1 MNNLAI
7 WMRLIGL
14 SAAWG
19 MAFLFIRIAVPA
31 LGPIWLVEMRV
42 LIAGCLLLA
51 WIMYHGQHLRLRQHA
66 MLYLK
71 LGALNSAFPF
81 MLVAWGEIELTAS
94 LSAVLIAT
102 TPLFTAVLVSS
113 QSGRALGWARA
124 AGLILGLC
132 GVIVL
137 TGGVVT
143 LAVTPN
149 HLFAVLALLAA
160 ALCYAL
166 AAIYTARMSQGIPP
180 LHLATGS
187 QFGAALILAAL
198 LPWTQTPL
206 VPNVAVVLAVFAL
219 AMFSSAAAFLL
230 YFHLIQEAG
239 SVATTTVNFL
249 SPLFGVIGGH
259 LWLNEALTPGM
270 LFGAALVLG
279 GSYLVLRRP
288 RFG

>member
-7 WMRLIGL
+7 WIRLIGL

-42 LIAGCLLLA
+42 LIAGCILLA
-51 WIMYHGQHLRLRQHA
+51 WIMYRGQHLRLRQHA
-66 MLYLK
+66 LLYLK

-149 HLFAVLALLAA
+149 HLFAVFGPTCGGALLRLGRNLHSAYEPEYPTI
-160 ALCYAL
+160 ALGNRKSVRCSADFGCIIAL
-166 AAIYTARMSQGIPP
+166 
-180 LHLATGS
+180 GS
-187 QFGAALILAAL
+187 NSVSTECGCCPGGVCLG
-198 LPWTQTPL
+198 
-206 VPNVAVVLAVFAL
+206 NVF
-219 AMFSSAAAFLL
+219 
-230 YFHLIQEAG
+230 
-239 SVATTTVNFL
+239 
-249 SPLFGVIGGH
+249 
-259 LWLNEALTPGM
+259 
-270 LFGAALVLG
+270 
-279 GSYLVLRRP
+279 
-288 RFG
+288 

>member
-7 WMRLIGL
+7 WIRLIGL

-19 MAFLFIRIAVPA
+19 MAFLFIRIAVPE

-42 LIAGCLLLA
+42 LIAGCILLA
-51 WIMYHGQHLRLRQHA
+51 WIMYRGQHLRLRQHA
-66 MLYLK
+66 LLYLK

-81 MLVAWGEIELTAS
+81 MLVAWGEIELSAS
-94 LSAVLIAT
+94 LSAILIAT

-113 QSGRALGWARA
+113 QSGGALGWARGT
-124 AGLILGLC
+124 GLILGLC

-149 HLFAVLALLAA
+149 YLFAVLALLAA

-180 LHLATGS
+180 LQLATGS

-198 LPWTQTPL
+198 LPWAQTPL
-206 VPNVAVVLAVFAL
+206 VPNGAVVLAVFAL

-259 LWLNEALTPGM
+259 LWLHEALTPGM
-270 LFGAALVLG
+270 LLGAAVVLG

-288 RFG
+288 RFE

>member
-7 WMRLIGL
+7 WMCLIGL

-42 LIAGCLLLA
+42 LIAGCILLG
-51 WIMYHGQHLRLRQHA
+51 WIMYCGQQMRFRKHA
-66 MLYLK
+66 LLYVK

-81 MLVAWGEIELTAS
+81 LLVAWGEIELSAS
-94 LSAVLIAT
+94 LSAILIAT

-124 AGLILGLC
+124 IGLILGLG

-143 LAVTPN
+143 LALTPN
-149 HLFAVLALLAA
+149 YLFAVLALLAA

-166 AAIYTARMSQGIPP
+166 AAVYTARTSEGIPP

-187 QFGAALILAAL
+187 QFGAALILVVL
-198 LPWTQTPL
+198 LPWAQTPL
-206 VPNVAVVLAVFAL
+206 MPNGVVIMAVLAL
-219 AMFSSAAAFLL
+219 AIFSSATAFLL
-230 YFHLIQEAG
+230 YFHLIQNAG

-259 LWLNEALTPGM
+259 LWLHEALTAGT
-270 LFGAALVLG
+270 LLGAALVLG

-288 RFG
+288 RVG

>member
-1 MNNLAI
+1 
-7 WMRLIGL
+7 
-14 SAAWG
+14 
-19 MAFLFIRIAVPA
+19 
-31 LGPIWLVEMRV
+31 
-42 LIAGCLLLA
+42 
-51 WIMYHGQHLRLRQHA
+51 
-66 MLYLK
+66 
-71 LGALNSAFPF
+71 

-198 LPWTQTPL
+198 LPWAQTPL

>member
-42 LIAGCLLLA
+42 LIAGCFLLA

-113 QSGRALGWARA
+113 QSGRPLGWARA

-198 LPWTQTPL
+198 LPWAQTPL

>member
-42 LIAGCLLLA
+42 LIAGCILLA
-51 WIMYHGQHLRLRQHA
+51 WIMYRGQHLRLRQHA
-66 MLYLK
+66 LLYLK

-113 QSGRALGWARA
+113 QSGRPLGWARA

-198 LPWTQTPL
+198 LPWAQTPL

-259 LWLNEALTPGM
+259 LWLHEALTPGM
-270 LFGAALVLG
+270 LLGAALVLG

-288 RFG
+288 RFE